1 MNNTL
6 FTAGFSLPLRR
17 VMALLA
23 LLVAFAA
30 PSFVSAQEVIKND
43 EAAGKQFVFAEQIDP
58 SYFPLVVNGMPA
70 SIIADD
76 SDKGVKRAVNDLYQ
90 DFKLVTGETA
100 QGFLSYAVIIGT
112 AGKSATIDQLIK
124 DGKIDG
130 NELSGKN
137 EKYLIQTL
145 NNPTRGIEKALVIA
159 GSDKRGTIYGIYEL
173 SKQIGVSPW
182 YWWAD
187 VPVVKQTDLY
197 VKPGIYTE
205 GEPAVHYRGIFI
217 NDEAPAFQGWCVEK
231 FGGVNSK
238 MYEHMFELILRLK
251 GNFLWP
257 AMWGNAFYD
266 DDPQNGVLADEMGIV
281 IGTSHHEPL
290 GRAHDEWRRY
300 GKGAWNYNAN
310 PKVLNDFWTGGMER
324 MKNFETVATVGM
336 RGDGDEAM
344 SESADIALLEK
355 IVKDQR
361 KIIEK
366 VTGKKAAET
375 PQVWALYKEVQDYYD
390 KGMRVPD
397 DVTLL
402 LCDDN
407 WGNVRKLPDINAPKR
422 KGGYGMYYHFDY
434 VGGPRNYK
442 WLNISPVQRI
452 WEQMNLTYTHGV
464 NQLWVVNVGDLKP
477 MEYPISFFLDMAWNP
492 NRFNANNL
500 LQHTED
506 WCAQQF
512 GKQYA
517 KESARLINLYTKYN
531 RRVSPEL
538 LTDKT
543 YSLENYNEFETVV
556 NDYKDLAMDALRLYN
571 HLPNEYKDAFD
582 QLVLFPVNACSNL
595 YEMYFAVAKNKFYAQ
610 QQDVKAN
617 EWADKVKK
625 HYELDSLQT
634 IHYNQQIS
642 GGKWSHMMDQTHIG
656 YTYWQ
661 QPIRNVMPK
670 VTYIE
675 TGTPV
680 EKLFAEQNGYVSI
693 EAENFARSQG
703 TSTIHWTVIPD
714 LGRTKS
720 AITTFPANIYPKD
733 NEQIY
738 VEYDIQFATQ
748 GEFDT
753 QLLLAPTLNFNAN
766 KGLRYAISIDGGKEE
781 IVNFNG
787 HYRGELGQ
795 WQGESIIRSNTKI
808 VIPSTGKHTLRFRV
822 LEPGIVLEKILINT
836 GGLKPT
842 YLGAPETIS
851 PFAAGYRD

>member
-1 MNNTL
+1 MMKNNVL
-6 FTAGFSLPLRR
+6 ILSLLA
-17 VMALLA
+17 ALLNN
-23 LLVAFAA
+23 LSAFAA
-30 PSFVSAQEVIKND
+30 EP
-43 EAAGKQFVFAEQIDP
+43 FVFAEQKDP
-58 SYFPLVVNGMPA
+58 SYFPLVINGMPA
-70 SIIADD
+70 SIISDD
-76 SDKGVKRAVNDLYQ
+76 SNKGVKRAVNNLYQ
-90 DFKLVTGETA
+90 DFQLVTGQLA
-100 QGFLSYAVIIGT
+100 QGFLSYSIIIGT
-112 AGKSATIDQLIK
+112 AGQSEIIDKLIK
-124 DGKIDG
+124 EGKIDG
-130 NELSGKN
+130 KELVGKN

-145 NNPTRGIEKALVIA
+145 DNPVGGVNKAVVIA

-173 SKQIGVSPW
+173 SQQIGVSPW

-187 VPVVKQTDLY
+187 VPVVHQNNLF
-197 VKPGIYTE
+197 VKPGKYTD

-231 FGGVNSK
+231 FGGVNAK

-266 DDPQNGVLADEMGIV
+266 DDPQNGILADEMGIV

-300 GKGAWNYNAN
+300 GKGAWNYNTN
-310 PKVLNDFWTGGMER
+310 PDVLTDFWTGGMER

-407 WGNVRKLPDINAPKR
+407 WGNVRKLPDLNAPKH

-442 WLNISPVQRI
+442 WLNISPIQRV
-452 WEQMNLTYTHGV
+452 WEQMNLTYSHGV
-464 NQLWVVNVGDLKP
+464 DKLWVVNVGDLKP

-492 NRFNANNL
+492 NRFNAGNL
-500 LQHTED
+500 LQHTEN

-512 GKQYA
+512 GEQYA

-531 RRVSPEL
+531 RRVTPEL
-538 LTDKT
+538 LNANT

-556 NDYKDLAMDALRLYN
+556 NDYKDLALDALRLYN
-571 HLPNEYKDAFD
+571 RLPNEYRDAFD

-595 YEMYFAVAKNKFYAQ
+595 YEMYFAVAKNKEYAKQ
-610 QQDVKAN
+610 QNVKAN
-617 EWADKVKK
+617 EWADKVKAGF
-625 HYELDSLQT
+625 ERDSLLT
-634 IHYNQQIS
+634 IHYNQQIA
-642 GGKWSHMMDQTHIG
+642 GGKWAHMMDQTHIG

-661 QPIRNVMPK
+661 QPQRNEMPQ

-675 TGTPV
+675 TGTTAA
-680 EKLFAEQNGYVSI
+680 KQFTEQNGYIAI
-693 EAENFARSQG
+693 EAENFARSKA
-703 TSTIHWTVIPD
+703 TENIRWTVIPD
-714 LGRTKS
+714 FGKTKS
-720 AITTFPANIYPKD
+720 AVTTFPQNVYPKE
-733 NEQIY
+733 NEQIFL
-738 VEYDIQFATQ
+738 EYDLVLENAGDVDVQA
-748 GEFDT
+748 
-753 QLLLAPTLNFNAN
+753 LLAPTLNFNAN
-766 KGLRYAISIDGGKEE
+766 KGLRYAVSFDGGKEE

-787 HYRGELGQ
+787 HYRGELGP
-795 WQGESIIRSNTKI
+795 WQGESIIKSNTKHTI
-808 VIPSTGKHTLRFRV
+808 STAGKHTLRFRV

-836 GGLKPT
+836 GGLKPS
-842 YLGAPETIS
+842 YLGAPES
-851 PFAAGYRD
+851 R